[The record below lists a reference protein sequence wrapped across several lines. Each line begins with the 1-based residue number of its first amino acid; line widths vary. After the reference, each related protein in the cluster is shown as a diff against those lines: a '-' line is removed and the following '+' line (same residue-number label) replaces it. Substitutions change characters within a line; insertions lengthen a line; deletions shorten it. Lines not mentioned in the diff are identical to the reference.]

1 MQFANGDSFSL
12 HQMNNLNSALTN
24 KINYNFGSEFYSE
37 ELANYDKTLAPDEST
52 GFMVI
57 IPRNS
62 DIYDNIV
69 VTFHQDNG
77 DVIAMKRLR
86 PEYPNIPTY
95 GK

>member
-1 MQFANGDSFSL
+1 
-12 HQMNNLNSALTN
+12 
-24 KINYNFGSEFYSE
+24 
-37 ELANYDKTLAPDEST
+37 
-52 GFMVI
+52 MVI

>member
-37 ELANYDKTLAPDEST
+37 ELANYDKTLAPGENT

-69 VTFHQDNG
+69 VTFHQNNG
-77 DVIAMKRLR
+77 EVIAMKRLS